1 MEQHF
6 QQNKELFKKY
16 FYELLREN
24 QNNKILLAWKAR
36 FEYQSNRSQP
46 KSFFLKIGLAILSI
60 SLFLRLPAIFL
71 DPEWFFPR
79 FLPLTLFLAL
89 AVYFQL
95 KELHLK
101 NSMYMGFCSAL
112 FYLYVSSLPD
122 IDISA
127 SAQMSIIHLLPIGF
141 SLAAFSFLGQHIMS
155 LKHRIRF
162 IGMCGEL
169 FIISVLIGLGFIV
182 FTLFTIGMLDQL
194 NIDAE
199 DWYMIN
205 FGLIAMVSTPFVAG
219 FVYDQFFEGKLAI
232 ASLLSKIFAPLFTI
246 LAFIYLIIML
256 MVGNTPFENREFLIL
271 FNAFLILVL
280 AMVSFTIIDQK
291 ENESLGLTFKIN
303 LALLGIS
310 LFINIL
316 ALSAVIYRWFEYGMS
331 PNRFVVIGL
340 NIIIFSH
347 LSRIMIE
354 HIKVLQKKSDVE
366 NAKSKVVDYL
376 PVYTI
381 WSLFVFFALPIIFQ
395 NQ

>member
-1 MEQHF
+1 LEQHF

-24 QNNKILLAWKAR
+24 QNNKILLTWKAR
-36 FEYQSNRSQP
+36 FDYQSNRSQP
-46 KSFFLKIGLAILSI
+46 KSFFLKIGLSILSI
-60 SLFLRLPAIFL
+60 FLFLRLPAIFL

-95 KELHLK
+95 KEFHIK
-101 NSMYMGFCSAL
+101 NSIFIGLCSAL
-112 FYLYVSSLPD
+112 FYLYVSLLPD

-182 FTLFTIGMLDQL
+182 FTLFAIGMLDQL

-205 FGLIAMVSTPFVAG
+205 FGLIAMVSAPFVAG
-219 FVYDQFFEGKLAI
+219 FVYDQFFESKLAI

-246 LAFIYLIIML
+246 LAFLYFIIML
-256 MVGNTPFENREFLIL
+256 IVGNTPFENREFLIL

-347 LSRIMIE
+347 LTRIMIE
-354 HIKVLQKKSDVE
+354 HVKVLQKKSDVE

-395 NQ
+395 YQ

>member
-6 QQNKELFKKY
+6 QQDKELFKKY
-16 FYELLREN
+16 IYELLREN

-36 FEYQSNRSQP
+36 FEYRSNRSQP

-95 KELHLK
+95 KELHSK
-101 NSMYMGFCSAL
+101 NSMYMVFCSAL

-205 FGLIAMVSTPFVAG
+205 FGLIAMVSVPFVAG
-219 FVYDQFFEGKLAI
+219 FVYDQFFESKLAI

-246 LAFIYLIIML
+246 LAFLYFIIML
-256 MVGNTPFENREFLIL
+256 IVGNTPFENREFLIL

-347 LSRIMIE
+347 LTRIMME
-354 HIKVLQKKSDVE
+354 HVKVLQKKSDVE

>member
-60 SLFLRLPAIFL
+60 FLFLRLPAIFL

-101 NSMYMGFCSAL
+101 NSIFIGLCSAL
-112 FYLYVSSLPD
+112 FYLYVSLLPD

-205 FGLIAMVSTPFVAG
+205 FGLIAMVSAPFVAG
-219 FVYDQFFEGKLAI
+219 FVYDQFLEDKLAI

-246 LAFIYLIIML
+246 LAFLYLIIML
-256 MVGNTPFENREFLIL
+256 IAGNTPFENREFLIL

-347 LSRIMIE
+347 LTRIMME
-354 HIKVLQKKSDVE
+354 HVKVLQKKSDVE

>member
-6 QQNKELFKKY
+6 QQDKELFKKY
-16 FYELLREN
+16 IYELLREN

-36 FEYQSNRSQP
+36 FEYRSNRSQP

-95 KELHLK
+95 KELHSK
-101 NSMYMGFCSAL
+101 NSMYMVFCSAL

-205 FGLIAMVSTPFVAG
+205 FGLIAMVSVPFVAG
-219 FVYDQFFEGKLAI
+219 FVYDQFFESKLAI

-246 LAFIYLIIML
+246 LAFLYFIIML
-256 MVGNTPFENREFLIL
+256 IVGNTPFENREFLIL

-291 ENESLGLTFKIN
+291 ENEYLSVTFKIN

-347 LSRIMIE
+347 LTRIMME
-354 HIKVLQKKSDVE
+354 HVKVLQKKSDVE

>member
-24 QNNKILLAWKAR
+24 QYNKILLAWKAR
-36 FEYQSNRSQP
+36 FEYHSNRSEP

-95 KELHLK
+95 KEFHLK

-205 FGLIAMVSTPFVAG
+205 FGLIAMVSVPFVAG
-219 FVYDQFFEGKLAI
+219 FVYDQFFESKLAI

-246 LAFIYLIIML
+246 LAFLYFIIML
-256 MVGNTPFENREFLIL
+256 IVGNTPFENREFLIL

-303 LALLGIS
+303 LALLVIS

>member
-16 FYELLREN
+16 IYELLREN

-127 SAQMSIIHLLPIGF
+127 SAQMSTIHLLPIGF

-182 FTLFTIGMLDQL
+182 FTLFSIGMLDQL

-205 FGLIAMVSTPFVAG
+205 FGLIAMVSAPFVAG

-256 MVGNTPFENREFLIL
+256 IVGNTPFENREFLIL

-347 LSRIMIE
+347 LTRIMME
-354 HIKVLQKKSDVE
+354 HVKVLQKKSDVE

-395 NQ
+395 YQ

>member
-24 QNNKILLAWKAR
+24 QNNKIILAWKAR
-36 FEYQSNRSQP
+36 FEYQFNRSQP

-205 FGLIAMVSTPFVAG
+205 FGLIAMVSVPFVAG
-219 FVYDQFFEGKLAI
+219 FVYDQFFESKLAI

-246 LAFIYLIIML
+246 LAFLYLIIML
-256 MVGNTPFENREFLIL
+256 IVGNTPFENREFLIL

-347 LSRIMIE
+347 LARIMME
-354 HIKVLQKKSDVE
+354 HVKVLQKKSDVE

-381 WSLFVFFALPIIFQ
+381 WSLFVFFVLPIIFQ

>member
-6 QQNKELFKKY
+6 QQDKELFKKY

-36 FEYQSNRSQP
+36 FEHQSNRSQP
-46 KSFFLKIGLAILSI
+46 KSFFFKIGLSILSI

-95 KELHLK
+95 KEFYIK
-101 NSMYMGFCSAL
+101 NSIYLGLCSAL
-112 FYLYVSSLPD
+112 FYLYVSLLPD
-122 IDISA
+122 IDIST
-127 SAQMSIIHLLPIGF
+127 SAQMSTIHLLPVGF

-182 FTLFTIGMLDQL
+182 FTLFAIGMLDQL

-246 LAFIYLIIML
+246 LAFLYLIIML
-256 MVGNTPFENREFLIL
+256 IAGNTPFENREFLIL

-291 ENESLGLTFKIN
+291 ENESLGFTFKIN

-316 ALSAVIYRWFEYGMS
+316 ALSAVIYRLFEYGMS

-347 LSRIMIE
+347 LTRIMME
-354 HIKVLQKKSDVE
+354 HVKVLQKKSNVE

>member
-95 KELHLK
+95 KEFHSK
-101 NSMYMGFCSAL
+101 NSMYMGFCSAV
-112 FYLYVSSLPD
+112 FYLYVSLLPD

-127 SAQMSIIHLLPIGF
+127 SAQMSTIHLLPIGF

-182 FTLFTIGMLDQL
+182 FTLFSIGMLDQL

-205 FGLIAMVSTPFVAG
+205 FGLIAMVSAPFVAG

-256 MVGNTPFENREFLIL
+256 IVGNTPFENREFLIL

-347 LSRIMIE
+347 LTRIMME

>member
-36 FEYQSNRSQP
+36 FEYRSNRSQP

-95 KELHLK
+95 KEFHIK
-101 NSMYMGFCSAL
+101 NSIFIGLCSAL

-127 SAQMSIIHLLPIGF
+127 SAQMSTIHLLPIGF

-205 FGLIAMVSTPFVAG
+205 FGLIAMVSAPFVAG

-246 LAFIYLIIML
+246 LAFLYLIIML
-256 MVGNTPFENREFLIL
+256 IVGNTPFENREFLIL

-347 LSRIMIE
+347 LTRIMME
-354 HIKVLQKKSDVE
+354 HVKVLQKKSDVE

-395 NQ
+395 YQ

>member
-182 FTLFTIGMLDQL
+182 FTLFSIGMLDQL

-205 FGLIAMVSTPFVAG
+205 FGLIAMVSVPFVAG
-219 FVYDQFFEGKLAI
+219 FVYDQFFESKLAI

-246 LAFIYLIIML
+246 LAFLYLIIML
-256 MVGNTPFENREFLIL
+256 IVGNTPFENREFLIL

-291 ENESLGLTFKIN
+291 ENESLGLTLKIN

-347 LSRIMIE
+347 LTRIMME
-354 HIKVLQKKSDVE
+354 HVKVLQKKSDVE

-381 WSLFVFFALPIIFQ
+381 WSLFVFFTLPIIFQ

>member
-16 FYELLREN
+16 IYELLREN

-36 FEYQSNRSQP
+36 FEYRSNRSQP

-95 KELHLK
+95 KELHSK
-101 NSMYMGFCSAL
+101 NSMYMVFCSAL

-205 FGLIAMVSTPFVAG
+205 FGLIAMVSVPFVAG
-219 FVYDQFFEGKLAI
+219 FVYDQFFESKLAI

-246 LAFIYLIIML
+246 LAFLYFIIML
-256 MVGNTPFENREFLIL
+256 IVGNTPFENREFLIL

-347 LSRIMIE
+347 LTRIMME
-354 HIKVLQKKSDVE
+354 HVKVLQKKSDVE

>member
-16 FYELLREN
+16 IYELLREN

-36 FEYQSNRSQP
+36 FEYRSNRSQP

-95 KELHLK
+95 KEFHLK
-101 NSMYMGFCSAL
+101 NSIYVVLCSAL
-112 FYLYVSSLPD
+112 FYLYVSLLPG
-122 IDISA
+122 IDVSA

-205 FGLIAMVSTPFVAG
+205 FGLIAMVSVPFVAG
-219 FVYDQFFEGKLAI
+219 FVYDQFFESKLAI

-246 LAFIYLIIML
+246 LAFLYFIIML
-256 MVGNTPFENREFLIL
+256 IVGNTPFENREFLIL

-347 LSRIMIE
+347 LTRIMME
-354 HIKVLQKKSDVE
+354 HVKVLQKKSDVE